1 MSQTPVTRLSSLEIA
16 NPDYQGPQ
24 DRAPSHLPRLTAPQM
39 TLAQANLLPDLKD
52 GTFFYAADLQTFF
65 FRQDG
70 TWVPLNPMIPAY
82 DDADNIVGYLPKIPS
97 LTTDQI
103 NSIEAPAAGLLVY
116 DGTTNALKLRTNAA
130 WIALAAAV

>member
-1 MSQTPVTRLSSLEIA
+1 MSQTPVTRLSSLEIY

-24 DRAPSHLPRLTAPQM
+24 DRALSHLPRLIAPHV

-52 GTFFYAADLQTFF
+52 GAFFYATDLQTFF
-65 FRQDG
+65 FRQEG

-82 DDADNIVGYLPKIPS
+82 NDAGHLVGYLPKVPS
-97 LTTDQI
+97 LTTEQI
-103 NSIEAPAAGLLVY
+103 NSIEAPAAGWLVY

-130 WIALAAAV
+130 WIALAAAE